1 MKSFIHNISDGME
14 MRRRVSLV
22 KKVLLFGDI
31 GIDDTVALIYASLNE
46 KVEIVGIVA
55 DYGNVSR
62 EDAVSNIHYLIR
74 LFNFPRAIPVIRG
87 AEVPLTGEQPTFYP
101 EIHGE
106 HGLGP
111 IIPNDNQEIKI
122 ENFLEIVNI
131 IQQYKDDLI
140 IVNIGRLT
148 SLATMFILY
157 KELMKNVNEF
167 YIMGGAF
174 WIPGNVTTV
183 AEANF
188 HGDPV
193 AVNIV
198 LTYADRVTIV
208 PLNATQKAIVTPGM
222 IDYIEQFGKTK
233 ILKPLMDYYTHFYK
247 ERDPSLIGSPLHDV
261 LTLMATILPEI
272 FSFETYPVKIVD
284 DLKGPAR
291 GQSIAE
297 TRQHEKINGGKTHR
311 IALDIDYEQFFH
323 NFLSVMTGQ
332 QLNKD

>member
-1 MKSFIHNISDGME
+1 M
-14 MRRRVSLV
+14 V

-31 GIDDTVALIYASLNE
+31 GIDDTVALIYASLT
-46 KVEIVGIVA
+46 KKIEIVGIVA

-62 EDAVSNIHYLIR
+62 EDAVSNIYYLMK
-74 LFNFPRAIPVIRG
+74 LFDFPQGIPVIRG

-106 HGLGP
+106 RGLGP
-111 IIPNDNQEIKI
+111 IIPNDDHSLKI
-122 ENFLEIVNI
+122 ENFLEIVNLI
-131 IQQYKDDLI
+131 ENYKDELI

-157 KELMKNVNEF
+157 RDLMTNVKEF

-193 AVNIV
+193 AVNII
-198 LTYADRVTIV
+198 LTYANNVTII
-208 PLNATQKAIVTPGM
+208 PLNATQKAIVTPEM
-222 IDYIEQFGKTK
+222 VAYIEQFGKTK
-233 ILKPLMDYYTHFYK
+233 IFKPLMDYYTDFYK
-247 ERDPSLIGSPLHDV
+247 ERDPSIQGGPVHDA
-261 LTLMATILPEI
+261 LTLMAAIHPEM
-272 FSFETYPVKIVD
+272 FMFESYPVVVVD
-284 DLKGPAR
+284 DLDGPTR
-291 GQSIAE
+291 GQSIAD
-297 TRQHEKINGGKTHR
+297 TRPYSNNNGEKKHR
-311 IALDIDYEQFFH
+311 IAFDIHYEMFFY

-332 QLNKD
+332 NLNNGLT

>member
-1 MKSFIHNISDGME
+1 M
-14 MRRRVSLV
+14 
-22 KKVLLFGDI
+22 
-31 GIDDTVALIYASLNE
+31 IYASLTE
-46 KVEIVGIVA
+46 EVEIVGIVA

-62 EDAVSNIHYLIR
+62 EDAVSNIYYLLK
-74 LFNFPRAIPVIRG
+74 LFDFPQGIPVIQG
-87 AEVPLTGEQPTFYP
+87 AEVPLTGEQPSFYP

-111 IIPNDNQEIKI
+111 IIPNDDHEVKI
-122 ENFLEIVNI
+122 ENFLEIVRI
-131 IQQYKDDLI
+131 IEKYRDELV

-157 KELMKNVNEF
+157 KELMKNVKEF

-188 HGDPV
+188 HGDPI

-198 LTYADRVTIV
+198 LTYANNVTIT
-208 PLNATQKAIVTPGM
+208 PLNATQRAIVTPEM
-222 IDYIEQFGKTK
+222 VSYIEQFGKTK
-233 ILKPLMDYYTHFYK
+233 IFKPLMEYYTRFYK
-247 ERDPSLIGSPLHDV
+247 ERDPSLQGSPVHDA
-261 LTLMATILPEI
+261 LTLMATIHPEMFI
-272 FSFETYPVKIVD
+272 YESYPVKIIY
-284 DLKGPAR
+284 DLDGPAR

-297 TRQHEKINGGKTHR
+297 TRPYEKKKNGEKMHR
-311 IALDIDYEQFFH
+311 IALDINYDMFFH

-332 QLNKD
+332 HLNNG

>member
-1 MKSFIHNISDGME
+1 MA
-14 MRRRVSLV
+14 

-31 GIDDTVALIYASLNE
+31 GIDDTVALIYASLSDE
-46 KVEIVGIVA
+46 VEIVGIVA

-62 EDAVSNIHYLIR
+62 EDAVTNIHYLTK
-74 LFNFPRAIPVIRG
+74 LFNYPSVIPVIRG

-111 IIPNDNQEIKI
+111 IIPNDDGQLKI
-122 ENFLEIVNI
+122 ENFLEIVKI
-131 IQQYKDDLI
+131 IETYKNDLV

-157 KELMKNVNEF
+157 RELMNNIEAY

-188 HGDPV
+188 HGDPI

-198 LTYADRVTIV
+198 LTYASNVTIV
-208 PLNATQKAIVTPGM
+208 PLNATRKAIVTPEM
-222 IDYIEQFGKTK
+222 VKYIDQFGKTK
-233 ILKPLMDYYTHFYK
+233 ILQPLMDYYTRFYK
-247 ERDPSLIGSPLHDV
+247 ERDPSLPGAPVHDV
-261 LTLMATILPEI
+261 VTLIAAIHPEM
-272 FSFETYPVKIVD
+272 FTFGSYPVSIID
-284 DLKGPAR
+284 ELNGPAR
-291 GQSIAE
+291 GQSIAKE
-297 TRQHEKINGGKTHR
+297 PTNNQHNNGSKVHR
-311 IALDIDYEQFFH
+311 IAFDLDYDVFFY
-323 NFLSVMTGQ
+323 NFLSIMTGQ
-332 QLNKD
+332 KIHSE

>member
-1 MKSFIHNISDGME
+1 M
-14 MRRRVSLV
+14 

-31 GIDDTVALIYASLNE
+31 GIDDTAALIYARLHQE
-46 KVEIVGIVA
+46 IEIVGLIA

-62 EDAVSNIHYLIR
+62 EDAVANILYVMK
-74 LFNFPRAIPVIRG
+74 LFNFPTGIPVILG
-87 AEVPLTGEQPTFYP
+87 AAVPLTGEQPTYFP

-111 IIPNDNQEIKI
+111 IIPNEGHKLTT

-131 IQQYKDDLI
+131 IKKYKDELI

-148 SLATMFILY
+148 SLATMFIFY
-157 KELMKNVNEF
+157 KDLMKNVKEF

-174 WIPGNVTTV
+174 GVPGNVTNV

-188 HGDPV
+188 HGDPF

-198 LTYADRVTIV
+198 LTYATNVTII

-222 IDYIEQFGKTK
+222 VDYIDYFGKAK
-233 ILKPLMDYYTHFYK
+233 IFKPIMEYYTRFYK
-247 ERDPSLIGSPLHDV
+247 ERDPSLLGSPLHDA
-261 LTLMATILPEI
+261 LTLMAIIHPDM
-272 FSFETYPVKIVD
+272 FSFESYPVIVVD
-284 DLKGPAR
+284 KLDGPAR

-297 TRQHEKINGGKTHR
+297 KRPYENLNNGQKTHR
-311 IALDIDYEQFFH
+311 IAFDINYEKFFRD
-323 NFLSVMTGQ
+323 FLSVMTGQ
-332 QLNKD
+332 QVNSELT